1 MDSGKSFYEGKCEGS
16 DYDETEDSEE
26 EVEEEVVIVA
36 DEEEPLI
43 IPANVVKSPEVAEDN
58 CKDLNSNVEKAVG
71 NF

>member
-1 MDSGKSFYEGKCEGS
+1 
-16 DYDETEDSEE
+16 
-26 EVEEEVVIVA
+26 VVIVA
-36 DEEEPLI
+36 DDEEPLI

>member
-16 DYDETEDSEE
+16 DYDEDDETEDY
-26 EVEEEVVIVA
+26 EEEVVIVA

-43 IPANVVKSPEVAEDN
+43 IPANVVKSPKIAEDN
-58 CKDLNSNVEKAVG
+58 CKSLNSNVEKAVG